1 MADDILVP
9 LIFFVFLGSVI
20 IIPIYLAHKGRIA
33 RMDLMRQALDK
44 GQTLDPKLLE
54 QLYETERAKPRQDQ
68 PRRTLGSGVVL
79 TFLAIGLGA
88 AGWMTEGFS
97 ADNGL
102 FVAAVI
108 VGCLGLAFIILA
120 IVDYAAKAQERRQ
133 GQGPE
138 QG

>member
-1 MADDILVP
+1 MMLSEILVP
-9 LIFFVFLGSVI
+9 LAFFAFLGSVV

-79 TFLAIGLGA
+79 TFLAIGLAA
-88 AGWMTEGFS
+88 AGWMMDGFS
-97 ADNGL
+97 PDNGMI
-102 FVAAVI
+102 VAAVI
-108 VGCLGLAFIILA
+108 VGCLGLAFIVLA
-120 IVDYAAKAQERRQ
+120 IVDYAAKKEERRLDQ
-133 GQGPE
+133 A
-138 QG
+138 

>member
-1 MADDILVP
+1 MSEEILVP
-9 LIFFVFLGSVI
+9 LIFFVFLGAVI
-20 IIPIYLAHKGRIA
+20 IAPIYLAHKGRIA

-54 QLYETERAKPRQDQ
+54 QLYESERAKPRQDQ

-79 TFLAIGLGA
+79 TFLAIGLAA
-88 AGWMTEGFS
+88 AGWMTDGFS
-97 ADNGL
+97 PDNGL

-120 IVDYAAKAQERRQ
+120 IVDYSAKSKEKQRDQ
-133 GQGPE
+133 G
-138 QG
+138 